1 MDREASAERSTSPR
15 RSRLHV
21 RPRGFVSVPGRPY
34 DVHPD
39 GLRVAGAAVQASEAD
54 AKRDHVV
61 MIFNFF
67 DELKRIAPPK

>member
-1 MDREASAERSTSPR
+1 M
-15 RSRLHV
+15 
-21 RPRGFVSVPGRPY
+21 PGRPY